1 MASALTVFP
10 EDGDINRI
18 WYDRFCIEFNRVG
31 GLSPA

>member
-18 WYDRFCIEFNRVG
+18 WYDR
-31 GLSPA
+31 

>member
-18 WYDRFCIEFNRVG
+18 WYDRFCIEF
-31 GLSPA
+31 